1 MEFKPVKTKR
11 TSETI
16 LDQIKELLINGQL
29 NPGDKLLTERELA
42 EQLQV
47 SRASVREA
55 LSALNLAGILE
66 IRHGEGIYVRKPE
79 GNEIIEP
86 LTFIILL
93 EKNRI
98 GNILEVRKAL
108 EVESAGLAAERA
120 TEVEL
125 QEIAAAVERM
135 REDVTK
141 GLPGEEADLQF
152 HYAIAAATHNYL
164 LNRLMNTIHEAIRE
178 SLALTRKLWLSA
190 SSDTEYRLYE
200 EHQMIYR
207 AIAARDKDTA
217 RSLMYNHL
225 RKVETELLRVCQEHG
240 IQ

>member
-29 NPGDKLLTERELA
+29 HPGDKLLTERELA

-66 IRHGEGIYVRKPE
+66 IRHGEGIYVRKPDD
-79 GNEIIEP
+79 NEVIEP

-98 GNILEVRKAL
+98 SNVLEVRKAL

-120 TEVEL
+120 NEEEL
-125 QEIAAAVERM
+125 QTIAAAVERM
-135 REDVTK
+135 RQDMAS

-152 HYAIAAATHNYL
+152 HYAIASATHNYL
-164 LNRLMNTIHEAIRE
+164 LNRLMNTIHEAMRD
-178 SLALTRKLWLSA
+178 SLSLTRRLWLSA
-190 SSDTEYRLYE
+190 SSETEYRLYE

-207 AIAARDKDTA
+207 AIADRDREKART
-217 RSLMYNHL
+217 LMYNHL
-225 RKVETELLRVCQEHG
+225 RKVEIELLRVCREHG
-240 IQ
+240 IK